1 MGPRIEGF
9 RQAWLESGRDEAGL
23 TQVPIPWSHNSFEVA
38 LNVRRYFK
46 DTPPNGDYF
55 VTDGKLATSFIEVLG
70 YLGAQVPGSVGVIG
84 YDGAQRGELTD
95 PPMTTIQQD
104 MEQIAQNAVSRIRE
118 IPSGNQETGVL
129 ERIPPILVSRG
140 SF

>member
-1 MGPRIEGF
+1 MNTILNIEKPLKIEADAK
-9 RQAWLESGRDEAGL
+9 RRDA
-23 TQVPIPWSHNSFEVA
+23 A
-38 LNVRRYFK
+38 
-46 DTPPNGDYF
+46 
-55 VTDGKLATSFIEVLG
+55 
-70 YLGAQVPGSVGVIG
+70 VGVIG

-129 ERIPPILVSRG
+129 ERIPPILVSRC